1 MVVYLSG
8 DDMKKKKMKLSD
20 IILPNKKLNYFV
32 VAILGLGI
40 VTGAIFLM
48 SLNNTDR
55 ASTVKQ
61 IEGFIGSINKNTI
74 NSGLAFKNSLI
85 INYIFVGLIWLL
97 GFSII
102 GIVVNIFLTYIKGFI
117 VGFSVASLI
126 LVYNYKAL
134 PVVFLYVFPVQ
145 VFNVLVVGVLT
156 IYSIMFA
163 YNLLRVIVSKKGNN
177 RLMLKRYVIILS
189 FSIII
194 SFISSFLEVYFF
206 PNILKIIISIYV

>member
-1 MVVYLSG
+1 
-8 DDMKKKKMKLSD
+8 MKLSD

-85 INYIFVGLIWLL
+85 INYIFVCLIWLL

-163 YNLLRVIVSKKGNN
+163 YNLLRVIVSKKWNN
-177 RLMLKRYVIILS
+177 RLMLKRYLIIL
-189 FSIII
+189 